1 MIKTPAHS
9 LKTPKIQVVD
19 LHKSFGSNY
28 VLRGV
33 NFDLMEGESLVVLG
47 GSGSGKSVLLKCILG
62 LITPDQGQVRIDGKD
77 MLNMSSKEK
86 DEVRHKFGMLFQGS
100 ALFDSLSVWRN
111 IGFELIYNQKLP
123 LEKVQTLVKKK
134 LKAVGLDNRVM
145 ELSPAELSGGMQKRV
160 GLARA
165 IASDPEIIFFDEP
178 TTGLDPIMC
187 GVIDRLI
194 VESVQSLK
202 ACSITI
208 THDIATARY
217 VADKIAMLKEGQ
229 LVWMGNAAELDTTKN
244 KVVHEFINGHV
255 HEKPK
260 KTSNPISTQ
269 KKTSLIT
276 TKKQRSPS

>member
-1 MIKTPAHS
+1 MNQKPPTSSKA
-9 LKTPKIQVVD
+9 PKIQIID

-28 VLRGV
+28 VLRGI
-33 NFDLMEGESLVVLG
+33 NFELMEGESLVVLG

-62 LITPDQGQVRIDGKD
+62 LITPDKGEVRIDGKD
-77 MLNMSSKEK
+77 MMTMSSKEK
-86 DEVRHKFGMLFQGS
+86 DEIRHKFGMLFQGS

-123 LEKVQTLVKKK
+123 LDKVQTLVKKK

-194 VESVQSLK
+194 VESVQNLD

-217 VADKIAMLKEGQ
+217 VADKIAMLKDGQ
-229 LVWMGNAAELDTTKN
+229 LVWMGKATELDKTKN
-244 KVVHEFINGHV
+244 KIVHEFINGHV
-255 HEKPK
+255 HKRAKPAPRPTVTSKISSPKAK
-260 KTSNPISTQ
+260 KHSS
-269 KKTSLIT
+269 S
-276 TKKQRSPS
+276 

>member
-1 MIKTPAHS
+1 MTKISPSFT
-9 LKTPKIQVVD
+9 KTPKIQIVD

-62 LITPDQGQVRIDGKD
+62 LITPDKGEVLIDGKD
-77 MLNMSSKEK
+77 MMKMSSKEK
-86 DEVRHKFGMLFQGS
+86 DDVRHKFGMLFQGA

-111 IGFELIYNQKLP
+111 IGFELIYNQKMP
-123 LEKVQTLVKKK
+123 FEKVQALVKKK

-178 TTGLDPIMC
+178 TTGLDPLMC

-194 VESVQSLK
+194 VESVQSLG
-202 ACSITI
+202 ASSITI

-229 LVWMGNAAELDTTKN
+229 LVWMGNAHELDKTKN

-260 KTSNPISTQ
+260 SPTQNLSPSKKLTSKPA
-269 KKTSLIT
+269 
-276 TKKQRSPS
+276 KKQSSPS

>member
-1 MIKTPAHS
+1 MKSQSPISA
-9 LKTPKIQVVD
+9 KTPKIQIVD

-28 VLRGV
+28 VLRGI
-33 NFDLMEGESLVVLG
+33 NFEVMAGESLVVMG

-62 LITPDQGQVRIDGKD
+62 LITPDKGKVLIDGKD
-77 MLNMSSKEK
+77 MMTMNSRER
-86 DEVRHKFGMLFQGS
+86 DDVRHQFGMLFQGS

-111 IGFELIYNQKLP
+111 VGFELIYNQKLP
-123 LEKVQTLVKKK
+123 LTQVQALVKKK
-134 LKAVGLDNRVM
+134 LKAVGLDDKRVM
-145 ELSPAELSGGMQKRV
+145 DLSPAELSGGMQKRV

-194 VESVQSLK
+194 VESVQSLG

-217 VADKIAMLKEGQ
+217 VADKIAMLKDGQ
-229 LVWMGNAAELDTTKN
+229 LVWIGKATELDKTKN

-255 HEKPK
+255 HTRPKTAFKPLAQPAAASSSK
-260 KTSNPISTQ
+260 K
-269 KKTSLIT
+269 
-276 TKKQRSPS
+276 SPS